1 MDTVYYLP
9 GEKVKLTYTKI
20 QAKSRP
26 DKAFIYLFQVD
37 PKKDEF
43 DIESHT
49 NESVGQ
55 VKVSLLFW

>member
-26 DKAFIYLFQVD
+26 DKASIYIFSGG
-37 PKKDEF
+37 P
-43 DIESHT
+43 
-49 NESVGQ
+49 
-55 VKVSLLFW
+55 